1 MNSKNDPRLRAQLD
15 DLSRRGLHRA
25 FRLIESPQDAYVQ
38 IDGRRLCNFGSNN
51 YLGLANHPRI
61 RAAVTEAVEQWG
73 WGAGASRLVTGH
85 MESHRQL
92 EKRLADFKQTEAAL
106 VCPTGYQTNLAAI
119 RSLVA
124 RQDVIFLDKL
134 NHASIIDAA
143 RGSEAVV
150 RVFGHRDYN
159 KLQRLLERFRHAPRR
174 MIVTDSLF
182 SMNGDFADLPLLV
195 ELKNRYDT
203 WLCIDEAHATGVF
216 GANGRGLAEQMG
228 VEQEIDVCIG
238 TLSKAFGG
246 IGGYIAA
253 SQEVIDWLI
262 NTAGPFIY
270 TTAIPPAACAAAMA
284 ALDLVEQEPQRRTHL
299 LQLAEYCRSELI
311 ARGWD
316 IADSTS
322 QIVPVIV
329 GENEAVLRLSEK
341 LMAADLLT
349 PAIRPPTVRKS
360 QARLR
365 ISLTAEHNK
374 ENVDL
379 LIATLGLAN

>member
-1 MNSKNDPRLRAQLD
+1 
-15 DLSRRGLHRA
+15 
-25 FRLIESPQDAYVQ
+25 
-38 IDGRRLCNFGSNN
+38 
-51 YLGLANHPRI
+51 
-61 RAAVTEAVEQWG
+61 
-73 WGAGASRLVTGH
+73 
-85 MESHRQL
+85 
-92 EKRLADFKQTEAAL
+92 
-106 VCPTGYQTNLAAI
+106 
-119 RSLVA
+119 
-124 RQDVIFLDKL
+124 
-134 NHASIIDAA
+134 
-143 RGSEAVV
+143 
-150 RVFGHRDYN
+150 
-159 KLQRLLERFRHAPRR
+159 
-174 MIVTDSLF
+174 
-182 SMNGDFADLPLLV
+182 
-195 ELKNRYDT
+195 
-203 WLCIDEAHATGVF
+203 LCIDEAHATGVF